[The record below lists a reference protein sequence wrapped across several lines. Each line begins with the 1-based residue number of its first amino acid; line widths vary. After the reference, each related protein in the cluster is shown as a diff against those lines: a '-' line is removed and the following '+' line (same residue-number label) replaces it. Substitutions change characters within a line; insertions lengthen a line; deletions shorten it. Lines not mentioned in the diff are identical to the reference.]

1 MTFQRITDVY
11 MVFYCS
17 LQIIY
22 WYFFGNLKCIF
33 STNWPFHEKSR
44 ISNICKFFLYQINCL
59 FCVSAFGNR
68 WMCMRPF
75 LHHVTYQIVQT
86 LPCFFFDDSNP
97 SMVLYV
103 WNIQFFVDNYKIWS
117 YTTALMHWKIDRMK
131 NLRLPSI
138 QLIQNYLKNTGRIC
152 PHSSSKSVSN

>member
-44 ISNICKFFLYQINCL
+44 ISNICKFFLYRINCL
-59 FCVSAFGNR
+59 FVSAFGNR
-68 WMCMRPF
+68 WMCRRPF
-75 LHHVTYQIVQT
+75 LHHITHQVVQT
-86 LPCFFFDDSNP
+86 LPCFFLDNSNP
-97 SMVLYV
+97 SIPLL
-103 WNIQFFVDNYKIWS
+103 IWS
-117 YTTALMHWKIDRMK
+117 VQFGVDIHEFALLYWKIDRMK
-131 NLRLPSI
+131 NLRLSNI
-138 QLIQNYLKNTGRIC
+138 QFNQIHVKTGRIC
-152 PHSSSKSVSN
+152 SHSSSKSVNN